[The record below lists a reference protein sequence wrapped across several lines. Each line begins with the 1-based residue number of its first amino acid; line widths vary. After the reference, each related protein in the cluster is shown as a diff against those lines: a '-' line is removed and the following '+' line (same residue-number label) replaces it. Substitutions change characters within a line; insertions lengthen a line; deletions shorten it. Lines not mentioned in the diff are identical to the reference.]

1 MGIPSYYSYIV
12 KTHASIIHKLLAYP
26 IPVHN
31 FYLDGNS
38 VIYDA
43 VYQGNISTITEN
55 SANIIIDAVIASI
68 KYYIRLINP
77 SLNIFIAFD
86 GVAPRAKLDQ
96 QRDRRFKSS
105 YQHQLTKSILK
116 STDVDPWNTAAITP
130 GTPFMHT
137 LNARI
142 AAEFADPLAYNLTGK
157 LIVSGSNEC
166 GEGEHKLF
174 QYIRDH
180 PEEHT
185 TQTTVV
191 YGLDADLIM
200 LSINHLPIS
209 PSIYLF
215 RETPEFI
222 KSINSELEPNEN
234 YLLNIPELA
243 NIITLDMN
251 NGISMTKTK
260 ENPHYNNRIYDYI
273 QLCMLLGNDF
283 MPHFPAINIR
293 TGGIDKLMMAYKATL
308 GSTDQNLTDGKTI
321 FWKNNKTLF
330 EFLAKSEE
338 DYFKQEHKLRDRKEK
353 YKLPNESPQ
362 EKVDNFIN
370 IPTFERSVE
379 KYINPFKANWRKR
392 YYQSL
397 FDIEI
402 NEERCRQ
409 ICVNYLEGI
418 EWTTK
423 YYTTGCPDWRWCYK
437 YNYPPLLTDLIRYI
451 PYFNGDLIRNV
462 PANPVTDLVQLCY
475 VMPRNSLH
483 LLPNPKLYNALI
495 REKSDMYITD
505 CDFSWAYCRYFWEC
519 HPNLPHIDLTE
530 LETFVNL
537 HK

>member
-1 MGIPSYYSYIV
+1 MGIPAYFSHIV
-12 KTHASIIHKLLAYP
+12 KKHPNIIYKLLPMYSCE
-26 IPVHN
+26 N
-31 FYLDGNS
+31 LYLDGNS
-38 VIYDA
+38 FIYEAIYNFKITILTEDA
-43 VYQGNISTITEN
+43 ANTIINI
-55 SANIIIDAVIASI
+55 AFAYI
-68 KYYIRLINP
+68 KEHIRLIKP
-77 SLNIFIAFD
+77 RFNILLAFD

-96 QRDRRFKSS
+96 QRNRRFKSS

-116 STDVDPWNTAAITP
+116 SADVDPWNTAAITP
-130 GTPFMHT
+130 GTPFFQ
-137 LNARI
+137 LLDARL
-142 AAEFADPLAYNLTGK
+142 AAEFADPIAYNLTGK
-157 LIVSGSNEC
+157 LMVSGSNQC
-166 GEGEHKLF
+166 GEGEHKIF
-174 QYIRDH
+174 QYIRDN
-180 PEEHT
+180 PLEHT
-185 TQTTVV
+185 TQTTVI

-200 LSINHLPIS
+200 LAINHLPIS
-209 PSIYLF
+209 PRIFLF

-234 YLLNIPELA
+234 YLLDIPELA
-243 NIITLDMN
+243 HIITLDMN
-251 NGISMTKTK
+251 NGISLAK
-260 ENPHYNNRIYDYI
+260 ESPVYHNRIYDYI
-273 QLCMLLGNDF
+273 QLCILLGNDF

-293 TGGIDKLMMAYKATL
+293 TGGIDKLLMAYKATL

-321 FWKNNKTLF
+321 FWKNNRKVF

-338 DYFKQEHKLRDRKEK
+338 EYFKQEHKLRDRKEK

-397 FDIEI
+397 FDIDI

-437 YNYPPLLTDLIRYI
+437 YNYPPLLSDLVRYI
-451 PYFNGDLIRNV
+451 PYFNSELIENK

-483 LLPNPKLYNALI
+483 LLPNPKLYNALCQ
-495 REKSDMYITD
+495 KKADMYITE

-530 LETFVNL
+530 LEHFVNL